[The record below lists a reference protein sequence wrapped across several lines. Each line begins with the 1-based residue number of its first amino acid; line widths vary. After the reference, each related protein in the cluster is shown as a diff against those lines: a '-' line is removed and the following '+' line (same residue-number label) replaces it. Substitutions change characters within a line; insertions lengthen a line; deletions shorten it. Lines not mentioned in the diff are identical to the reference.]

1 MQLFKRSIFY
11 LLLSLFISQ
20 TAFSQDFIR
29 LRGRVVEEGSNQLI
43 PFVTVQIKGVA
54 LGTITEEDGRFA
66 VKIPLEYV
74 NDTLIFSSV
83 GYQKKEVLMTNL
95 KEGVE
100 NEIKLEI
107 YIEELDEVTVVRG
120 RERDP
125 LKVLKKAIRKIKSNY
140 PKKPFTY
147 DAYYRE
153 QIVENGAT
161 IKFADAATTFQQSG
175 YTGKRFRQT
184 FGGGSFTINLRT
196 GNGAGLLSGGLFGLG
211 DWGERLHDHF
221 GHRTATEDRVKIHDS
236 RASLN
241 LTKEN
246 MEANIEGGPLST
258 LSKDLVRYISHFMN
272 KKEFKKYQFELFESP
287 DEEGNWDYVV
297 RFKPKKAPATL
308 EKIQA
313 DQAKGRRISRTD
325 ILSGA
330 VHIDQDSYAIKRI
343 TYSVEQ
349 NYRRHICN
357 LQEMNIKHYGYEVDA
372 RYKQTG
378 KKWQLDKLKRI
389 DEFIFK
395 DTVKEQTT
403 PYSTITELFAIN
415 DRSELASIPSR
426 ESFINLDANFLYDYP
441 LEYNKV
447 FWDQY
452 EKQVPLA
459 VLSDKLRTDMEA
471 TQSLEKQFALKHMRD
486 ESMLPPIAE
495 KEPVVT
501 KWHGTELVDDY
512 QWLKDPQAPKKN
524 KRVMEYLTAEN
535 KFAENYFIPLRKS
548 QRQITNEL
556 FNQLDPESKTEP
568 VKRYGYWY
576 WSKYKSNDDDYR
588 TIYRKKA
595 EEGAEE
601 EVLFD
606 LPAIADS
613 LDYFSMGFYSI
624 SPDNKLI
631 AYSIDTVGRQSYM
644 TYIKD
649 LESGEFLAD
658 SIKDAGGFMWA
669 EDSRGFFHS
678 KIDKKRNR
686 SYAILFHDLG
696 TSFDRD
702 STYMESEDIATNLS
716 VSKSKSKQYLY
727 LYKSSNNS
735 NEVYLSKNKF
745 PYSFKLVKEAVPDER
760 YSLNH
765 VKDHFYVST
774 NIGAV
779 NGRLMITDTA
789 KLAYDHWK
797 EVVSSNDD
805 QIMMGYRVFEN
816 YLVVHKMENM
826 KERIELLNLN
836 TAERW
841 QLNGLKDDA
850 YNTMSLGRNEFDS
863 DTLHYYISAPNYKT
877 RKVSYHMGNRGRKI
891 KQVDKSRGI
900 FVGFYKTKRIWADAR
915 DGTKIPITL
924 VYLGKKEKFL
934 TNRAVMVDAY
944 GAYGAGGNLGF
955 DTGALPL
962 LSRGVVYAYVHV
974 RGGGDLGDKW
984 YQDGKMMNKMN
995 TFNDLIDAVE
1005 YMKSNGLGHKDKFF
1019 GTGGSAGGLLMGAV
1033 VNQRPDLFQGV
1044 FLDVPF
1050 VDVINTMGDESLPL
1064 TAGEFQ
1070 EWGNPQKRK
1079 EFKYILQYSPY
1090 ENVKAQNYPR
1100 MAFYAG
1106 INDKNVGYWEPAKMV
1121 AKLRAMKTDDN
1132 VLLLNTG
1139 MNAGHG
1145 AGSGRMASLSLL
1157 AYKYSLM
1164 LEWLDEIEREILRK
1178 SMVESQ
1184 SK

>member
-1 MQLFKRSIFY
+1 MRLLKRSAFFI
-11 LLLSLFISQ
+11 LLTFLFTQSV
-20 TAFSQDFIR
+20 FSQDFLR
-29 LRGRVVEEGSNQLI
+29 LRGRVVEQGSNALI

-66 VKIPLEYV
+66 VKIPLQYA

-83 GYQKKEVLMTNL
+83 GYQKKEVLMSSL
-95 KEGVE
+95 KEDFE
-100 NEIKLEI
+100 NEIVLEI

-125 LKVLKKAIRKIKSNY
+125 VKVLKKAIRKIKSNY
-140 PKKPFTY
+140 PRKPFTY

-175 YTGKRFRQT
+175 YTGKRFRQ
-184 FGGGSFTINLRT
+184 GLGNSVVINFRT
-196 GNGAGLLSGGLFGLG
+196 GAGTGLLTSGLFGLG

-221 GHRTATEDRVKIHDS
+221 GHRTTGEDRVKIHDS

-272 KKEFKKYQFELFESP
+272 KKEFKKYKFELFESP

-297 RFKPKKAPATL
+297 RFKPRRAPATL

-313 DQAKGRRISRTD
+313 DQKRGRRISRTD

-330 VHIDQDSYAIKRI
+330 IHIDQDSYAIKRL
-343 TYSVEQ
+343 TYSVDQ

-372 RYKQTG
+372 RYKKTG
-378 KKWQLDKLKRI
+378 KKWQLDQIKRI

-395 DTVKEQTT
+395 DTIKEQTT
-403 PYSTITELFAIN
+403 PYSTVTELFSIN
-415 DRSELASIPSR
+415 DRSELTSIPGR
-426 ESFINLDANFLYDYP
+426 ESFINTDGNFLYDYP
-441 LEYNKV
+441 LEYNKA
-447 FWDQY
+447 FWDEY
-452 EKQVPLA
+452 EKKVPLA
-459 VLSDKLRTDMEA
+459 VLSAELREDMEE
-471 TQSLEKQFALKHMRD
+471 TQTLEKQFAVKHLRD
-486 ESMLPPIAE
+486 ESMLPPVAE
-495 KEPVVT
+495 KESVVT
-501 KWHGTELVDDY
+501 KWHNTELTDDY
-512 QWLKDPQAPKKN
+512 QWLKDPRAPKKN
-524 KRVMEYLTAEN
+524 QRVMDYLTAEN
-535 KFAENYFIPLRKS
+535 KYAENYFIPLRKS
-548 QRQITNEL
+548 QRQLTNEL
-556 FNQLDPESKTEP
+556 FGQMDPVSKSEP
-568 VKRYGYWY
+568 VKSYGYWY
-576 WSKYKSNDDDYR
+576 WSKYKHSDDDYR
-588 TIYRKKA
+588 TIYRKKD

-613 LDYFSMGFYSI
+613 LDYFSMGFYSV
-624 SPDNKLI
+624 SPDNQFI

-644 TYIKD
+644 TYIKN
-649 LESGEFLAD
+649 LETGEYLAD
-658 SIKDAGGFMWA
+658 SIKDAGGFLWA
-669 EDSRGFFHS
+669 EDSKGFFHS

-686 SYAILFHDLG
+686 SYAILFHKLG
-696 TSFDRD
+696 DSFEQD
-702 STYMESEDIATNLS
+702 STYMESQNTATNLGIGKSRSKEFLFLS
-716 VSKSKSKQYLY
+716 V
-727 LYKSSNNS
+727 SSNNS
-735 NEVYLSKNKF
+735 NEIYLSRNTF
-745 PYSFKLVKEAVPDER
+745 PYNFKLVRKAEPDKS

-765 VKDHFYVST
+765 VRGQFYIGT
-774 NIGAV
+774 NLGAV
-779 NGRLMITDTA
+779 NGRLMVTDTA
-789 KLAYDHWK
+789 KLGYEHWK
-797 EVVSSNDD
+797 EVTGSTDD
-805 QIMMGYRVFEN
+805 VVFMGYRVFKN

-836 TAERW
+836 SAERW
-841 QLNGLKDDA
+841 QLNGLTDDR

-863 DTLHYYISAPNYKT
+863 DTLHYYVSAPNYKT

-891 KQVDKSRGI
+891 KQVDKSRGF
-900 FVGFYKTKRIWADAR
+900 FVGLYKTRRIWADAR

-924 VYLGKKEKFL
+924 VYLGRKEKFL

-944 GAYGAGGNLGF
+944 GAYGAGGNLGY
-955 DTGALPL
+955 DNSSLPL
-962 LSRGVVYAYVHV
+962 LSRGVIYAYVHV

-995 TFNDLIDAVE
+995 TFTDLIDAVE
-1005 YMKSNGLGHKDKFF
+1005 YMKDNGLGHRDKFF

-1064 TAGEFQ
+1064 TAGEYQ
-1070 EWGNPQKRK
+1070 EWGNPQNKK
-1079 EFKYILQYSPY
+1079 EFKYMLQYSPY
-1090 ENVKAQNYPR
+1090 ENVKAQDYPR

-1132 VLLLNTG
+1132 ILLLNTG

-1145 AGSGRMASLSLL
+1145 AGSGRMAGISLL
-1157 AYKYSLM
+1157 AYKYAL
-1164 LEWLDEIEREILRK
+1164 LFEWLNEVNDEIAKKQLLEA
-1178 SMVESQ
+1178 Q

>member
-1 MQLFKRSIFY
+1 MHLFKRSLFY
-11 LLLSLFISQ
+11 LLLTSCLFQ

-29 LRGRVVEEGSNQLI
+29 LRGRVVEEESKELI

-66 VKIPLEYV
+66 VKIPLMYA

-83 GYQKKEVLMTNL
+83 GYLKREVLMASL
-95 KEGVE
+95 QEEIE
-100 NEIKLEI
+100 NEIILEI

-125 LKVLKKAIRKIKSNY
+125 LRVLKKAIRKIKSNY

-175 YTGKRFRQT
+175 YTGKRFKQSLAN
-184 FGGGSFTINLRT
+184 SFSINFRT
-196 GNGAGLLSGGLFGLG
+196 GAGTGLLTGGLFGLG

-221 GHRTATEDRVKIHDS
+221 GHRTASEDRVKIHDS

-241 LTKEN
+241 LTKES

-272 KKEFKKYQFELFESP
+272 KKEFKKYTFELYESP

-313 DQAKGRRISRTD
+313 DQARNRRISRTD

-357 LQEMNIKHYGYEVDA
+357 LQEMNIKHYGYEIDVK
-372 RYKQTG
+372 YKQTG
-378 KKWQLDKLKRI
+378 KRWQLDQIKRI
-389 DEFIFK
+389 DEFIYK
-395 DTVKEQTT
+395 DTIKEQTT
-403 PYSTITELFAIN
+403 PYATITELFAIN
-415 DRSELASIPSR
+415 DRSELLTVSGQENFA
-426 ESFINLDANFLYDYP
+426 NVDANFLYDYP
-441 LEYNKV
+441 LEYNKE
-447 FWDQY
+447 FWDSYQK
-452 EKQVPLA
+452 EVPLA
-459 VLSDKLRTDMEA
+459 QLSDKLRSDMET
-471 TQSLEKQFALKHMRD
+471 TQTLEKQFSVKHLRD
-486 ESMLPPIAE
+486 ESILPPVAE
-495 KEPVVT
+495 KEPVAT

-512 QWLKDPQAPKKN
+512 QWLKDPKAPKKN
-524 KRVMEYLTAEN
+524 QRVMDYLVAEN
-535 KFAENYFIPLRKS
+535 KYAQNYFIPLRKS
-548 QRQITNEL
+548 QRQLTNEL
-556 FNQLDPESKTEP
+556 YRHMDQEAKTEP
-568 VKRYGYWY
+568 VKSYGYWY
-576 WSKYKSNDDDYR
+576 WSKYEPDDDYR
-588 TIYRKKA
+588 TIYRKKD
-595 EEGAEE
+595 EEGAGNEI
-601 EVLFD
+601 LFD
-606 LPAIADS
+606 QPALADS
-613 LDYFSMGFYSI
+613 LDYFSLGFYSI
-624 SPDNKLI
+624 SPDNQFI

-644 TYIKD
+644 TYIKN
-649 LESGEFLAD
+649 LETGEFLGD
-658 SIKDAGGFMWA
+658 SIKDAGGFLWA
-669 EDSRGFFHS
+669 EDSKGFFHS
-678 KIDKKRNR
+678 KVDKKRNR
-686 SYAILFHDLG
+686 SYAILFHNLG
-696 TSFDRD
+696 TSFEQD
-702 STYMESEDIATNLS
+702 STYMESDDTATNLG
-716 VSKSKSKQYLY
+716 VSKSRSKEYLF
-727 LYKSSNNS
+727 LYRSSNNS
-735 NEVYLSKNKF
+735 NAVYLSRNKL
-745 PYSFKLVKEAVPDER
+745 PYDFKLVKEAEPNKQ

-765 VKDHFYVST
+765 VKDHFYIST
-774 NIGAV
+774 NLGAE

-789 KLAYDHWK
+789 KLGYEHWK
-797 EVVSSNDD
+797 EIVSSTDD
-805 QIMMGYRVFEN
+805 VILMGYRIFN
-816 YLVVHKMENM
+816 DYLVVHKMENM

-836 TAERW
+836 SAERW
-841 QLNGLKDDA
+841 QLNGLKDDR

-863 DTLHYYISAPNYKT
+863 DTLHYYISAPNYNT
-877 RKVSYHMGNRGRKI
+877 RKVSYHMGTRGRKI
-891 KQVDKSRGI
+891 KQVDKSGGF
-900 FVGFYKTKRIWADAR
+900 FVGLYRTKRIWADAR

-924 VYLGKKEKFL
+924 VYLGRKEKYL
-934 TNRAVMVDAY
+934 TNRAVLVDAY
-944 GAYGAGGNLGF
+944 GAYGSGGNLGF
-955 DTGALPL
+955 NSSAMPL

-1005 YMKSNGLGHKDKFF
+1005 YMKNNGLGHREKFF

-1064 TAGEFQ
+1064 TAGEYQ
-1070 EWGNPQKRK
+1070 EWGNPQKKK

-1090 ENVKAQNYPR
+1090 ENVKAQDYPR

-1121 AKLRAMKTDDN
+1121 ARLRALKTDN
-1132 VLLLNTG
+1132 HPLILNTG

-1157 AYKYSLM
+1157 AYKYALM
-1164 LEWLDEIEREILRK
+1164 LEWLEEVQEEILKR
-1178 SMVESQ
+1178 SLLEAQ

>member
-1 MQLFKRSIFY
+1 MQQFKRSFFY
-11 LLLSLFISQ
+11 LVFTCLVFQS
-20 TAFSQDFIR
+20 AVAQDFIR
-29 LRGRVVEEGSNQLI
+29 LKGRVVEEGTHELI

-66 VKIPLEYV
+66 VKIPLEYAS
-74 NDTLIFSSV
+74 DTLIFSSV
-83 GYQKKEVLMTNL
+83 GYQKKEVLMSSL
-95 KEGVE
+95 KEDFD
-100 NEIKLEI
+100 NEVVLEI
-107 YIEELDEVTVVRG
+107 YIEELDEVVVVRG

-125 LKVLKKAIRKIKSNY
+125 VKVLKKAIRKIKSNY
-140 PKKPFTY
+140 PRKPFTY

-161 IKFADAATTFQQSG
+161 IKFADAATTFEQSG
-175 YTGKRFRQT
+175 YTGKRFKQRFGNSIT
-184 FGGGSFTINLRT
+184 FNLRT
-196 GNGAGLLSGGLFGLG
+196 GVSTGLFTGGIFGLG
-211 DWGERLHDHF
+211 GWGERLHDHF
-221 GHRTATEDRVKIHDS
+221 GHRTAAEDRVKIHDS

-246 MEANIEGGPLST
+246 MQANIEGGPLST

-272 KKEFKKYQFELFESP
+272 KKEFRNYRFDLFESP

-313 DQAKGRRISRTD
+313 DQKRGRRISRTD

-330 VHIDQDSYAIKRI
+330 IHIDQDSYAIKRI

-378 KKWQLDKLKRI
+378 KKWQLDQLKRI

-395 DTVKEQTT
+395 DTIKEQTT
-403 PYSTITELFAIN
+403 PYSTITEIFATN
-415 DRSELASIPSR
+415 DQSALKTVSGR
-426 ESFINLDANFLYDYP
+426 ESFLNLDANFLYDYP
-441 LEYNKV
+441 LEYNKE
-447 FWDQY
+447 FWDNY
-452 EKQVPLA
+452 EKEVPLA
-459 VLSDKLRTDMEA
+459 VLDDKLRADMEA
-471 TQSLEKQFALKHMRD
+471 TQPLEKQFALKHLRD
-486 ESMLPPIAE
+486 ESMLPPVAE

-501 KWHGTELVDDY
+501 NWHGTELVDDY
-512 QWLKDPQAPKKN
+512 QWMKDPKAPKKN
-524 KRVMEYLTAEN
+524 KRVMDYLVAEN
-535 KFAENYFIPLRKS
+535 KYAENYFIPLRKS
-548 QRQITNEL
+548 QRQLTNEL
-556 FNQLDPESKTEP
+556 FGQMDPESKTEP
-568 VKRYGYWY
+568 VKSYGYWY
-576 WSKYKSNDDDYR
+576 WSKYKVNDDDYR
-588 TIYRKKA
+588 TIYRKKD
-595 EEGAEE
+595 EEGAKE

-606 LPAIADS
+606 IPAIADS
-613 LDYFSMGFYSI
+613 LDFFSLGFYSV
-624 SPDNKLI
+624 SPDNQLI

-644 TYIKD
+644 TYIKN
-649 LESGEFLAD
+649 LETGEFLAD
-658 SIKDAGGFMWA
+658 SIKDAGGFLWA
-669 EDSRGFFHS
+669 QDSKGFFHS

-686 SYAILFHDLG
+686 SYAILFHNLG
-696 TSFDRD
+696 TSFGQD
-702 STYMESEDIATNLS
+702 STYMESDDTAINLGI
-716 VSKSKSKQYLY
+716 SKSRSKEYLY

-735 NEVYLSKNKF
+735 NEAYVSQNKF
-745 PYSFKLVKEAVPDER
+745 PYNFKLVKEAEPDVR
-760 YSLNH
+760 YTLNH
-765 VKDHFYVST
+765 VKNQFYIST
-774 NIGAV
+774 NIGEA

-789 KLAYDHWK
+789 KLDYKHWK
-797 EVVSSNDD
+797 EVVSGTEDEILMD
-805 QIMMGYRVFEN
+805 YRIFEN
-816 YLVVHKMENM
+816 YLVVQKMENM

-841 QLNGLKDDA
+841 QLNGLKDDR
-850 YNTMSLGRNEFDS
+850 YNTMSLGRVEFDS

-891 KQVDKSRGI
+891 KQVDKSRGL
-900 FVGFYKTKRIWADAR
+900 FVGLYKTRLIWADAR
-915 DGTKIPITL
+915 DGKKIPITL
-924 VYLGKKEKFL
+924 VYMGRKEKYL

-944 GAYGAGGNLGF
+944 GAYGGGGNL
-955 DTGALPL
+955 AYNNSSLPL
-962 LSRGVVYAYVHV
+962 LSRGVIYAYVHV
-974 RGGGDLGDKW
+974 RGGSELGDKW

-1005 YMKSNGLGHKDKFF
+1005 YMKDNGLGHRDKFF
-1019 GTGGSAGGLLMGAV
+1019 ASGGSAGGLLMGAV
-1033 VNQRPDLFQGV
+1033 VNKRPDLFQGV

-1050 VDVINTMGDESLPL
+1050 VGVINTMGDESLPL
-1064 TAGEFQ
+1064 TSGEFQ

-1121 AKLRAMKTDDN
+1121 AKLRALKTDDN
-1132 VLLLNTG
+1132 PLIFNIG

-1145 AGSGRMASLSLL
+1145 AGSGRMAGISLL
-1157 AYKYSLM
+1157 AYKYAL
-1164 LEWLDEIEREILRK
+1164 LFEWLNEVNDEIRK
-1178 SMVESQ
+1178 KNLLEAQ

>member
-1 MQLFKRSIFY
+1 MQLFKRSLFS
-11 LLLSLFISQ
+11 LLVTICLFQ

-29 LRGRVVEEGSNQLI
+29 LRGRVVEEGSKQLV

-66 VKIPLEYV
+66 VKIPLKYAK
-74 NDTLIFSSV
+74 DTLIFSSV
-83 GYQKKEVLMTNL
+83 GYLKKEVLMASL
-95 KEGVE
+95 QEEVE
-100 NEIKLEI
+100 NEIVLEI

-140 PKKPFTY
+140 PKQPFTY

-196 GNGAGLLSGGLFGLG
+196 GNGAGLLTGGLFGLG
-211 DWGERLHDHF
+211 GWGQRLHDHF
-221 GHRTATEDRVKIHDS
+221 GHRTTAEDRVKIHDS

-241 LTKEN
+241 LTKED

-272 KKEFKKYQFELFESP
+272 KKEFKRYTFELYESP

-313 DQAKGRRISRTD
+313 DQARGRRISRTD
-325 ILSGA
+325 ILSGT

-357 LQEMNIKHYGYEVDA
+357 LQEMNIKHYGYEIDVK
-372 RYKQTG
+372 YKQTG
-378 KKWQLDKLKRI
+378 EKWQLDQIKRI
-389 DEFIFK
+389 DEFIYK

-403 PYSTITELFAIN
+403 PYSTITELFTIN
-415 DRSELASIPSR
+415 DQSDLASVSGQ
-426 ESFINLDANFLYDYP
+426 ESFANVDANFLYDYP
-441 LEYNKV
+441 LEYNKE
-447 FWDQY
+447 FWDGY
-452 EKQVPLA
+452 VKKVPLA
-459 VLSDKLRTDMEA
+459 ELSAKLRADME
-471 TQSLEKQFALKHMRD
+471 TSQPLEKQFALKHLRD
-486 ESMLPPIAE
+486 EAMLPPVAA

-501 KWHGTELVDDY
+501 KWHGTELVDEY
-512 QWLKDPQAPKKN
+512 QWLKDPKAPKKN
-524 KRVMEYLTAEN
+524 KRVMDYLTAEN
-535 KFAENYFIPLRKS
+535 KYAENYFIPLRKS
-548 QRQITNEL
+548 QRQLTNEL
-556 FNQLDPESKTEP
+556 YNQLDKESKTEP
-568 VKRYGYWY
+568 VKSYDYWY
-576 WSKYKSNDDDYR
+576 WSKYKTNDDDYR
-588 TIYRKKA
+588 TIYRKKD

-606 LPAIADS
+606 LPTIADS
-613 LDYFSMGFYSI
+613 LDYFSLGFYSV
-624 SPDNKLI
+624 SPDNQLI

-644 TYIKD
+644 TYIKN
-649 LESGEFLAD
+649 LETGEFLAD
-658 SIKDAGGFMWA
+658 SIKDAGSFLWA
-669 EDSRGFFHS
+669 EDSKGFFHA
-678 KIDKKRNR
+678 KVDKKRNR
-686 SYAILFHDLG
+686 SYAILFHQLG
-696 TSFDRD
+696 TSFEQD
-702 STYMESEDIATNLS
+702 STYMESDNTAINLGI
-716 VSKSKSKQYLY
+716 SKSRSKEYLY
-727 LYKSSNNS
+727 LHRSSNNS
-735 NEVYLSKNKF
+735 NATYLSRNKF
-745 PYSFKLVKEAVPDER
+745 PYNFKLVKEAEPDKQ

-765 VKDHFYVST
+765 VKDHFYIST
-774 NIGAV
+774 NIGAE

-789 KLAYDHWK
+789 RLGYEHWK
-797 EVVSSNDD
+797 EVVSSTDD
-805 QIMMGYRVFEN
+805 VILMGYRIFKN
-816 YLVVHKMENM
+816 YLVVHKMENLE
-826 KERIELLNLN
+826 ERIELLNLSS
-836 TAERW
+836 AERW
-841 QLNGLKDDA
+841 QLEGLRDDQ

-863 DTLHYYISAPNYKT
+863 DTLHYYVSAPNYKT
-877 RKVSYHMGNRGRKI
+877 RKVSYHMGNKGRKI
-891 KQVDKSRGI
+891 KQVDKSGGLM
-900 FVGFYKTKRIWADAR
+900 VGFYKTKRIWADAR
-915 DGTKIPITL
+915 DGTKIPVTMI
-924 VYLGKKEKFL
+924 YLGRKEKFL
-934 TNRAVMVDAY
+934 TNRAVLVDAY
-944 GAYGAGGNLGF
+944 GAYGAGGNL
-955 DTGALPL
+955 DYNSSALPL
-962 LSRGVVYAYVHV
+962 LSRGIIYAYVHT

-984 YQDGKMMNKMN
+984 YQEGKMMNKMN

-1005 YMKSNGLGHKDKFF
+1005 YMKENGLGHKDKFF

-1064 TAGEFQ
+1064 TSGEFQ
-1070 EWGNPQKRK
+1070 EWGNPKKKK
-1079 EFKYILQYSPY
+1079 EFKYIYQYSPY

-1121 AKLRAMKTDDN
+1121 ARLRVMKTDSN
-1132 VLLLNTG
+1132 PLILNTG

-1145 AGSGRMASLSLL
+1145 AGSGRMASLNLL
-1157 AYKYSLM
+1157 AYKYALL
-1164 LEWLDEIEREILRK
+1164 LEWLEEVEQEILKR
-1178 SMVESQ
+1178 SLLEAQ